1 LAFARSLAVVERK
14 STAYQNGEPFTS
26 FYITNHSIESGCAKQ
41 LSQLIRGHWSGS
53 EILNHWIRDALWGED
68 KTRSKNFNL
77 NANLAILRCGL
88 IALKS
93 FLAPD
98 TPWPILME
106 RCQHNTSIAYQMVVN
121 HSFK

>member
-1 LAFARSLAVVERK
+1 MAFARSLAVVERK
-14 STAYQNGEPFTS
+14 STASQSGEPATS
-26 FYITNHSIESGCAKQ
+26 FHISDRPVERGCAKQ
-41 LSQLIRGHWSGS
+41 LAQLIRGHWTGC
-53 EILNHWIRDALWGED
+53 EILNHWIRDAVFGED

-88 IALKS
+88 LALKS
-93 FLAPD
+93 FLDPN
-98 TPWPILME
+98 TPWPVLME

>member
-1 LAFARSLAVVERK
+1 MVFARSLAVVERK
-14 STAYQNGEPFTS
+14 STAYQNGEPATS
-26 FYITNHSIESGCAKQ
+26 FYISNRPVARGCAKH
-41 LSQLIRGHWSGS
+41 LSRLIRGHWSGC
-53 EILNHWIRDALWGED
+53 EILNHWIRDALFAED

-98 TPWPILME
+98 TPWPVLIE
-106 RCQHNTSIAYQMVVN
+106 QCQHNTSTAYQMVVN
-121 HSFK
+121 HSLK